1 MVVHLN
7 VHTAYDLLHSTVEID
22 ALVQRVK
29 EEQQSAVAITD
40 FNVLFGVQSFYKAC
54 IRNDVKPIIGM
65 EISVTDGLHE
75 VRAVCLAKDNTGILN
90 LFKLSSRIQL
100 KGVVHTPLNWLK
112 QYETGMIFI
121 FKAVQEGQQ
130 HFVKA
135 VQDVYVCHESINC
148 VKQVYIADVLYL
160 NAEGV
165 QHLEVLNAIEDNR
178 KLPLETLRIQAGTA
192 NFKEE
197 GQLLDIGIDPT
208 LIAATHEIA
217 SRCNV
222 DLSILRATMPK
233 YPVDNK
239 TSDEYLSEL
248 LQQKKTQF
256 PQFDETYEK
265 RLRYEF
271 EVIKNMGYSDYFL
284 IVGDLIQ
291 YAKSNGILVGPGRG
305 SSSGSLISYVLGIT
319 EVDPIQYNLL
329 FERFLNPDRV
339 TMPDIDID
347 FEDTKRDIVIKYV
360 VDKYGGY
367 NVSGIVT
374 FGHLNARAVMRDTG
388 RILQFS
394 EDDLKVVSALIPK
407 RVGITL
413 DDMMENE
420 QFMSFIEA
428 DERRRKWFEIAYA
441 LEGLPRNTSTHAAGV
456 IIHDQLLTDYVPLI
470 QGDGTL
476 LTQWTMNEVEAIG
489 LLKIDF
495 LGLKNLSIIHNVQ
508 NQVAAQFNQQVKLND
523 IPLDDEKVY
532 ALLSEGDTTGIF
544 QLESDGI
551 RNVLKRLKPNNFN
564 DIVAVLA
571 LYRPGPMEQIPVYI
585 DRRHGHKTVQYIHDD
600 LEFIL
605 KDTYGVIIYQEQIMQ
620 IANQFAGFSYGEAD
634 ILRRAMS
641 KKDISVLLTEKSHF
655 IDGSVRN
662 GYDTQT
668 AEAIYDLILKF
679 ANYGFPKAHAVA
691 YAKIAYWMMYLKVHY
706 SNIFY
711 AAILSN
717 QIGSE
722 VKTKEIIDEVK
733 KRSIP
738 IYASDINKAHW
749 YYRTYKDG
757 ILNSLGMIKGIGYKS
772 VQEII
777 EVRKQGPFKDIYDF
791 CARIPSR
798 IATKAL
804 MESLINAGSFDSFGH
819 TRATLLATLDLVLD
833 VERAGDGEDS
843 FLQSLGLSKKKDY
856 IIHEEMSDMKK
867 AEYEKEVLGF
877 YLTHHPVETK
887 FNSLQYLPLYR
898 VMQQID
904 HHYMLIFID
913 GVRRI
918 RTKKGQPM
926 AFISGFDGIDVI
938 DIVCFPEVFK
948 KYESLIQDHAM
959 IVVKG
964 KFDKRNGK
972 ENYIADTL
980 LEIETFRALIFE
992 NAKRIYIRKPLKD
1005 NMELDGGPISVIHF
1019 DGKETVL
1026 GTVTKEMIY
1035 TFVEIYSPE
1044 DIRII

>member
-7 VHTAYDLLHSTVEID
+7 VHSAYDLLHSTVEID

-29 EEQQSAVAITD
+29 KEQQSAVAITD

-54 IRNDVKPIIGM
+54 VRNEIKPIIGM

-75 VRAVCLAKDNTGILN
+75 VRAVCLAKDNTGLLN

-100 KGVVHTPLNWLK
+100 KGAVHTPLNWLK

-130 HFVKA
+130 HFVEA
-135 VQDVYVCHESINC
+135 VQDVYVCHESIKC
-148 VKQVYIADVLYL
+148 GKQVYIADVLYL
-160 NAEGV
+160 NAEDI
-165 QHLEVLNAIEDNR
+165 QHLEVLNAIEENR

-197 GQLLDIGIDPT
+197 AQILDIGVDPT

-222 DLSILRATMPK
+222 DLSSLRATMPK
-233 YPVDNK
+233 YPIDNM
-239 TSDEYLSEL
+239 TSDEYLLEL
-248 LQQKKTQF
+248 LQQKKTQL
-256 PQFDETYEK
+256 PHFDETYEK
-265 RLRYEF
+265 RLRYEY

-347 FEDTKRDIVIKYV
+347 FEDTKRDQVIQYV

-394 EDDLKVVSALIPK
+394 EDDLKAVSALIPK

-413 DDMMENE
+413 DDVMENE

-470 QGDGTL
+470 QGDGTI
-476 LTQWTMNEVEAIG
+476 LTQWTMTEVEAIG

-508 NQVAAQFNQQVKLND
+508 NQVAAQFNQQVNLND

-585 DRRHGHKTVQYIHDD
+585 DRRHGNMTVEYIHDD
-600 LEFIL
+600 LAFIL

-641 KKDISVLLTEKSHF
+641 KKDMSVLLTEKSHF
-655 IDGSVRN
+655 IEGSIRN
-662 GYDTQT
+662 GYDAQT

-722 VKTKEIIDEVK
+722 LKTKEIIDEVK

-738 IYASDINKAHW
+738 IYPSDINKAHW

-798 IATKAL
+798 IATKVL
-804 MESLINAGSFDSFGH
+804 MESLIHAGSFDSFGH
-819 TRATLLATLDLVLD
+819 TRATLLATLDMVLD

-887 FNSLQYLPLYR
+887 FNSLQYLPLFK
-898 VMQQID
+898 VAQQLD

-926 AFISGFDGIDVI
+926 AFISGFDGMDVI

-972 ENYIADTL
+972 ENYIADTI
-980 LEIETFRALIFE
+980 LEIEAFKAFIFE
-992 NAKRIYIRKPLKD
+992 HAQHVYIRKPLKD
-1005 NMELDGGPISVIHF
+1005 NMLLDGGPISVIHF
-1019 DGKETVL
+1019 NGTQSIL
-1026 GTVTKEMIY
+1026 GTVSKEMMH
-1035 TFVEIYSPE
+1035 TFVENYNPE